1 MKCLEEH
8 QDKLSTKMEDGT
20 SSPKSPGTE
29 LQTDNTAI
37 EGTMPA
43 SAEPPASVEPATGS
57 GQSMEQMELPE
68 AGTIDRPSSAGV
80 LVHAPQPPLKV
91 QPIEEAASVNEELHT
106 SSSAATFDDSQPGS
120 KSSSLQDMGSYFSP
134 RIPDHCM
141 STEDIS
147 GLQTPP
153 TPVTELKE
161 WPGSGLEPGHSL
173 SSNNLQLAKA
183 EPGSPKPEAADLSWK
198 ESATQTVI
206 GPSTIRLPTAR
217 PTSVPILSTT
227 KSTTRRRDGPEYPV
241 YPDQSF
247 AALQAQQHPRPC
259 QPHPLRTRSSHPSQ
273 NSSFSSIS
281 SRQSRDFTMPTGAKT
296 TGNTPA
302 QSPGLF
308 SPTFSRGRPDDPT
321 RTPTLHPSHLQTPTE

>member
-1 MKCLEEH
+1 MDNRGIEERR
-8 QDKLSTKMEDGT
+8 
-20 SSPKSPGTE
+20 
-29 LQTDNTAI
+29 
-37 EGTMPA
+37 
-43 SAEPPASVEPATGS
+43 PASVELSAGS
-57 GQSMEQMELPE
+57 GQSMEQVELPE
-68 AGTIDRPSSAGV
+68 AGTIDGPSSAGSP
-80 LVHAPQPPLKV
+80 VHAEQPVLKAQSV
-91 QPIEEAASVNEELHT
+91 EEAASAHEELHT
-106 SSSAATFDDSQPGS
+106 LSSAATFNESQSGS
-120 KSSSLQDMGSYFSP
+120 KSSSLQDMGGYFSP
-134 RIPDHCM
+134 RIPDHSM

-153 TPVTELKE
+153 TPVTELRE

-173 SSNNLQLAKA
+173 SAKNLQLVKA
-183 EPGSPKPEAADLSWK
+183 EPGSPRSEAPDITWK

-227 KSTTRRRDGPEYPV
+227 KSTNRRRDGPEYPV

-308 SPTFSRGRPDDPT
+308 SPTFSRGRPDDST